1 MEIRNL
7 GTETRT
13 PKGSAEARRARRA
26 GKVPAIL
33 YGLGKNPHACLI
45 DRHTFEHELHLGNK
59 TFKLAVDGKTEAAL
73 LQDIQY
79 DSLGVQIVHVDFKRI
94 DLAVKVKVFVALNFT
109 GHPEVT
115 AGAVLDHVSGEVHVE
130 CLPTAIPKA
139 IEVSVAS
146 LKISEHIEA
155 KDIKLPEGVTLADD
169 PHKTIASY
177 HYKHVEVEAAPAEA
191 GAVPAEP
198 IVLTEKKP
206 VEGEGEEKADKAEKP
221 AKAEKAEKP
230 EKK

>member
-7 GTETRT
+7 KTETRT
-13 PKGSAEARRARRA
+13 AKGSADARRARRD

-33 YGLGKNPHACLI
+33 YGLGKQPHACVL
-45 DRHTFEHELHLGNK
+45 DRRAFEQELHLGNK
-59 TFKLAVDGKTEAAL
+59 TFKLAVDGKSEAAL

-94 DLAVKVKVFVALNFT
+94 DLAVKVKVFVALNFV
-109 GHPEVT
+109 GHPEVV
-115 AGAVLDHVSGEVHVE
+115 AGAVLDHVSGEVQVE
-130 CLPTAIPKA
+130 CLPTNIPKSVD
-139 IEVSVAS
+139 VSVTG
-146 LKISEHIEA
+146 LKIGEHVEA
-155 KDIKLPEGVTLADD
+155 KDVKLPEGVTLADD

-191 GAVPAEP
+191 GAEAAEP
-198 IVLTEKKP
+198 VVLTEKKP
-206 VEGEGEEKADKAEKP
+206 AEGEAPAEKAGEKP
-221 AKAEKAEKP
+221 AKAEKP